1 MKMGFETIL
10 YEAADG
16 VATVTLNRPDVLNA
30 FTGRMRTELADAMM
44 QVERDGT
51 VRAVILTGAGRAF
64 CAGQDLQDIKD
75 AYTGGGA
82 PVFGDMLRQG
92 YNPLIL
98 RMRNLEK
105 PIVAAVNGAA
115 AGAGCSLALACDLI
129 LASET
134 ASFIQVFVR
143 VGLVPDC
150 GSLFFLPR
158 LVGFARAMELCL
170 RGDAVI
176 ARDAERMGLVN
187 GVVPPDDLMKTAR
200 EWALRLARGPG
211 KAIGLI
217 KRGLNRSIGSDLES
231 MLEVEAQLQEIAGR
245 TQDHREGVLA
255 FLEKRAPKFQGL

>member
-16 VATVTLNRPDVLNA
+16 VATVTLNRPEVLNA

-64 CAGQDLQDIKD
+64 CAGQDLQDLKD

>member
-1 MKMGFETIL
+1 MGFETIL

-16 VATVTLNRPDVLNA
+16 VATVTLNRPEVLNA

-64 CAGQDLQDIKD
+64 CAGQDLQDLKD

>member
-1 MKMGFETIL
+1 MGMGFETIL

-16 VATVTLNRPDVLNA
+16 VATVTLNRPEVLNA
-30 FTGRMRTELADAMM
+30 FTGRMRTELSDAMK
-44 QVERDGT
+44 QVERDAT

-75 AYTGGGA
+75 AYIGGGA

-170 RGDAVI
+170 RG
-176 ARDAERMGLVN
+176 
-187 GVVPPDDLMKTAR
+187 TA
-200 EWALRLARGPG
+200 
-211 KAIGLI
+211 
-217 KRGLNRSIGSDLES
+217 
-231 MLEVEAQLQEIAGR
+231 
-245 TQDHREGVLA
+245 
-255 FLEKRAPKFQGL
+255 

>member
-1 MKMGFETIL
+1 
-10 YEAADG
+10 
-16 VATVTLNRPDVLNA
+16 
-30 FTGRMRTELADAMM
+30 
-44 QVERDGT
+44 
-51 VRAVILTGAGRAF
+51 
-64 CAGQDLQDIKD
+64 
-75 AYTGGGA
+75 
-82 PVFGDMLRQG
+82 
-92 YNPLIL
+92 
-98 RMRNLEK
+98 MRNLEK
-105 PIVAAVNGAA
+105 PILAAVNGAA

-170 RGDAVI
+170 RGDGVI

-187 GVVPPDDLMKTAR
+187 GVAPPDDLMKTAR
-200 EWALRLARGPG
+200 EWALRLAQGPG

-217 KRGLNRSIGSDLES
+217 KRGLNRSIGSDLEN

>member
-1 MKMGFETIL
+1 M
-10 YEAADG
+10 
-16 VATVTLNRPDVLNA
+16 
-30 FTGRMRTELADAMM
+30 
-44 QVERDGT
+44 
-51 VRAVILTGAGRAF
+51 GRAF